1 MKTRTTLSILTALCL
16 ASPMRSFATVNVDSS
31 DNYSGGWTNGSNGG
45 GGFGAWSNVAV
56 SGSGWAGNG
65 IWNSTNAGLNLGESF
80 GYQARGSGAYVTMSR
95 NFSTALATGDTFSLE
110 FGLNYDT
117 GNPAGNKGFVLYTAD
132 NREIVVVNQS
142 NTQNVAINGTA
153 ALTNYGTATMYWT
166 FTQTSPTQVT
176 VYATG
181 RGGESEYVT
190 RIVSTSQ
197 VSYLAGIKFYASAI
211 TNDAYAEYRQVYF
224 DNLTLS
230 QGAGSSGDVFTYAIA
245 NGKATIT
252 AISQTASNDLVVPA
266 TLGGYPVTAID
277 RGAGAFCTHI
287 ASLSFANG
295 GIVTNIGPNA
305 FQGCMSLQSAV
316 LPGGLDCIAES
327 LFYGCT
333 NLGAVTI
340 PSGITAIRDC
350 AFAGC
355 RSLNGVDLPDGL
367 TEMGESVFLNCRNL
381 AALDVPTGLAS
392 VPGQLCYECRGLA
405 SATIPPGATHVG
417 YAAFYNCFGLTT
429 LSITGAVTSIDDQ
442 AFAGCDG
449 LTRIYFHG
457 GVGSLGSN
465 VFGNCRAL
473 AGAYFADHAPSLGA
487 DGGTNLF
494 AGAEAVTVYH
504 YSDTSGWPAVPNLWA
519 LRPTAIWGSALDQ
532 TITFPAIGTQAT
544 TNVVH
549 LSATASSGLTVSFAV
564 GSGPATI
571 SGGTNLTFAGTGTV
585 SIVASQGGD
594 GNWNPAPSVTNA
606 FGVVAADLALVDVTT
621 WARQSGGTNSFS
633 AAIVTVPEDAEI
645 TVSVEGATS
654 FDPEAQRFNF
664 VPLSEGEDYTVVG
677 KTVTILPDAA
687 QAWQFYRIRA
697 LPQ

>member
-1 MKTRTTLSILTALCL
+1 MKTPAFHSILTVLCL
-16 ASPMRSFATVNVDSS
+16 ANPVLSFATVNVDSS
-31 DNYSGGWTNGSNGG
+31 DNYGGGWTNGSNGG

-110 FGLNYDT
+110 FGLNYDS
-117 GNPAGNKGFVLYTAD
+117 GNAAGNKGFVLYTAD
-132 NREIVVVNQS
+132 NRELVVVNQS
-142 NTQNVAINGTA
+142 NSQYVAINGAA

-166 FTQTSPTQVT
+166 FTQTSPTQIT

-197 VSYLAGIKFYASAI
+197 VSYISGIKFYASAI

-230 QGAGSSGDVFTYAIA
+230 QGAVSSGNVFTYAIA

-266 TLGGYPVTAID
+266 TLGSYPVTAID
-277 RGAGAFCTHI
+277 RGAGAFCTNI
-287 ASLSFANG
+287 TSLSFVNG

-305 FQGCMSLQSAV
+305 FQGCTSLQSAV

-333 NLGAVTI
+333 NLGTVTI

-355 RSLNGVDLPDGL
+355 LNLTTISLPSGL
-367 TEMGESVFLNCRNL
+367 TDMGESVFLNCRNL
-381 AALDVPTGLAS
+381 EALDVPTGLAS
-392 VPGQLCYECRGLA
+392 VPGQLCYECRGLS
-405 SATIPPGATHVG
+405 SAMIPAGATHIG
-417 YAAFYNCFGLTT
+417 YAAFYNCFGMTT
-429 LSITGAVTSIDDQ
+429 LSITGAVSSIDDQ

-465 VFGNCRAL
+465 VFVNCSAL
-473 AGAYFADHAPSLGA
+473 AGAYFASHAPGLGA

-504 YSDTSGWPAVPNLWA
+504 YSDTTGWPAVPNLWA
-519 LRPTAIWGSALDQ
+519 LRPTAIWGSISDQ
-532 TITFPAIGTQAT
+532 TITFPAIGAQVA

-549 LSATASSGLTVSFAV
+549 LSATASSGLSVSFAV

-571 SGGTNLTFAGTGTV
+571 SGGTNLTFTGTGTV
-585 SIVASQGGD
+585 SIVASQAGNGD
-594 GNWNPAPSVTNA
+594 WNPAPNVTNS
-606 FGVVAADLALVDVTT
+606 FSVVEAGLAQIDVTA
-621 WARQSGGTNSFS
+621 WIRPSGGTNSFS
-633 AAIVTVPEDAEI
+633 ATIVTVPENAQI
-645 TVSVEGATS
+645 SVSVEGTTT
-654 FDPEAQRFNF
+654 FDPATQRFNF
-664 VPLSEGEDYTVVG
+664 MPLNEGEDYVVVG
-677 KTVTILPDAA
+677 NTVTILQDSG
-687 QAWQFYRIRA
+687 QTWQFYRIRA